1 MALAPFRRSEI
12 LGVGGYLPERVV
24 TNHELAKTVETSH
37 DWIVDRTGIHQRHIS
52 HSGQAT
58 SDLAFEASKIAL
70 EKAGIDAVD
79 LDYIIVATATPDL
92 TFPSTAVLLQ
102 SKLGNKKGVGFD
114 VAGVC
119 AGFLV
124 ALKTAN
130 SFLQTGQGNT
140 ALVVGAESLTRL
152 LDMSDRATCV
162 LFGDGAGAVVL
173 KASDTGDGTLADR
186 GVLSVDLQSDGSL
199 HSILTATGG
208 PSTNGLV
215 GKLHMDGQEVF
226 RHAVTKLTECA
237 KKTLEKHG
245 LTGDDIDWFIPHQ
258 ANLRIID
265 AIAARFDIAKEK
277 VVTTVQHH
285 ANTSA
290 ASIPLALWTAIE
302 DGRVKRGDL
311 LLHEAIGGGLIWGS
325 ALVRF

>member
-1 MALAPFRRSEI
+1 MAQAPVRRSVI
-12 LGVGGYLPERVV
+12 AGVGGYLPERIV
-24 TNHELAKTVETSH
+24 TNHELAQTVDTSH
-37 DWIVDRTGIHQRHIS
+37 DWIVDRTGIHQRHVS
-52 HSGQAT
+52 APGQTT

-70 EKAGIDAVD
+70 AKAGVDAAD

-102 SKLGNKKGVGFD
+102 AKLANTKGVGFD

-124 ALKTAN
+124 AMKTAN
-130 SFLQTGQGNT
+130 SFLQTGQGET
-140 ALVVGAESLTRL
+140 ALIVGAESLTCL
-152 LDMSDRATCV
+152 LNMSDRATCV

-173 KASDTGDGTLADR
+173 KSSEMGDGTLADR
-186 GVLSVDLQSDGSL
+186 GVLSVDLQSDGRL
-199 HSILTATGG
+199 CNILRATGG
-208 PSTNGLV
+208 PSTTGLV
-215 GKLHMDGQEVF
+215 GTLHMDGQEVF
-226 RHAVTKLTECA
+226 RHAVTKLTASA
-237 KKTLEKHG
+237 KETLEKHN

-277 VVTTVQHH
+277 VVTTVQQH

-302 DGRVKRGDL
+302 DGRVKQGDL